1 MPLIDGGTVRL
12 PAVVGHG
19 RAMHLAMTG
28 EKIDSTEAERIGLI
42 TKVVPDGTSINAAI
56 ELANQISK
64 FPTGEFF
71 RLKSFE
77 PECEHI

>member
-1 MPLIDGGTVRL
+1 
-12 PAVVGHG
+12 
-19 RAMHLAMTG
+19 MTG

-64 FPTGEFF
+64 FPTGKYF